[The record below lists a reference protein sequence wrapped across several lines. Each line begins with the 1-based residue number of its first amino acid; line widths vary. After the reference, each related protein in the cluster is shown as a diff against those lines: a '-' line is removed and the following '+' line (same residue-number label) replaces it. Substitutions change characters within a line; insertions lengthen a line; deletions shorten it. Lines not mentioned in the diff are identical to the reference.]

1 MRFTF
6 RKSRLIYSSR
16 WSRRKQA
23 EMLDEWQNQTLG
35 AQIAANQLRHRI
47 AVDIESRPESEN
59 VGSFGVNAKP
69 LSGQFSL
76 RKRKAYYGVSQS
88 ETNRGQSIRYRINRY
103 SPYAS

>member
-1 MRFTF
+1 MIFV
-6 RKSRLIYSSR
+6 RKTHTVFSSS

-69 LSGQFSL
+69 LSGQFFYEKEKHITESL
-76 RKRKAYYGVSQS
+76 NQKQIAAKVSVTANIQIFL
-88 ETNRGQSIRYRINRY
+88 G
-103 SPYAS
+103 

>member
-1 MRFTF
+1 MHHIVF
-6 RKSRLIYSSR
+6 SSS

-59 VGSFGVNAKP
+59 VGSFGVNVKP
-69 LSGQFSL
+69 LSGQFFTKKKSIL
-76 RKRKAYYGVSQS
+76 RNLIVRNKLRPK
-88 ETNRGQSIRYRINRY
+88 
-103 SPYAS
+103 